1 MTRFLLGAAVLTCG
15 ALAVF
20 VEPPRAAEQAR
31 NLPMNFE
38 VRREGP
44 VETCG
49 KDCRTWVSAVGV
61 ITADTPREFAKFAQ
75 GRELRGALIALDSEG
90 GSVHGAMALGR
101 AVRALDMTTTV
112 GRTVV
117 LPAKEGKEL
126 RARLLPRADCE
137 SMCAFV
143 LLAGTKRF
151 VPPTANVRVH
161 QIWLGDRRDDA
172 TAANYSAEDLM
183 LVQRDI
189 GRLAK
194 YTVEMD
200 GNIDLLELALRIPPW
215 EPMRGLSVSELRR
228 MGLSNS
234 DELQD
239 RSTTES
245 VTTSAPSSTPPGP
258 NAARRI
264 STAGHPHRGWAL
276 VEASGRPSLRR
287 QHPLTVE
294 GEEIGRFDLTLA
306 CAEAGEA
313 YLATYAE
320 QRGTSEDKPG
330 ALDKVTLTMG
340 GRVLTL
346 DVGSSTVASGSQL
359 TTTAAGVIPTA
370 LVKNLAEAGNRSVT
384 VTTFTAHGKATTI
397 RIGNSGLAQHYV
409 KLAGSCG
416 KTRNAALAGSGKPVE
431 LAPR

>member
-1 MTRFLLGAAVLTCG
+1 MIRFLLGAAVVACG
-15 ALAVF
+15 AMAVW
-20 VEPPRAAEQAR
+20 VEPPHAAEQAR

-44 VETCG
+44 ADTCG
-49 KDCRTWVSAVGV
+49 KECRTWVSAVGV
-61 ITADTPREFAKFAQ
+61 ITADTPKEFTKFAQ
-75 GRELRGALIALDSEG
+75 SRSDLRGMTIALDSEG

-101 AVRALDMTTTV
+101 AIRGFDMTTTV

-117 LPAKEGKEL
+117 LPSKDGKDM

-151 VPPTANVRVH
+151 VPAQANVRVH

-172 TAANYSAEDLM
+172 TAANYSAEDLV

-200 GNIDLLELALRIPPW
+200 GSIDLLEMALRIPPW
-215 EPMRGLSVSELRR
+215 EPMRGLTNAELKK

-234 DELQD
+234 DEPQE
-239 RSTTES
+239 RTATSEAA
-245 VTTSAPSSTPPGP
+245 TTSAPSSTPTP
-258 NAARRI
+258 NAARKI
-264 STAGHPHRGWAL
+264 STAAHHRGWAL
-276 VEASGRPSLRR
+276 VDAAGRPNLQR

-294 GEEIGRFDLTLA
+294 GEEIGSFDLTLA
-306 CAEAGEA
+306 CAEAGEG
-313 YLATYAE
+313 YLASYAE
-320 QRGTSEDKPG
+320 QRQLGEEQPG
-330 ALDKVTLTMG
+330 VLTKVTLTMG

-346 DVGSSTVASGSQL
+346 DVGTSAVGEGSQL
-359 TTTAAGVIPTA
+359 STSAAGVIPTA
-370 LVKNLAEAGNRSVT
+370 LVKNLAEAGNRSLT
-384 VTTFTAHGKATTI
+384 VTTFSATGKATTI
-397 RIGNSGLAQHYV
+397 RIGNSGLAQHYA

-416 KTRNAALAGSGKPVE
+416 KTRNAALTNAGRISEP
-431 LAPR
+431 AR